1 MAEITSAL
9 IKDLREKTGAGM
21 MDCKK
26 ALVESKGDI
35 EAAIDWLRKKGLSQA
50 AKKASRVAAQG
61 LVAVV
66 TEANKGAVVE
76 VNSETD
82 FVSRNDIFQ
91 NFVTDVAK
99 VALAENGDV
108 EAVKAAKMGEK
119 TVQETLTD
127 LIAKIGENMAVRRSK
142 AIAVNNGVVSS
153 YIHGAINAS
162 SGKIGVLVGLES
174 AADKEKLG
182 EVGKKLAM
190 HIAAASPLFLN
201 IASVSKDA
209 LERERKVH
217 EEKAKASGKPA
228 NIIEKMVEGSLRK
241 YYEEVV
247 LEEQLFVIE
256 PEAKLKVKDYIAKM
270 AKEIGSDIKLTDFV
284 RFGLGEGIE
293 KKENDFAAEVAA
305 MQNK

>member
-1 MAEITSAL
+1 M
-9 IKDLREKTGAGM
+9 
-21 MDCKK
+21 
-26 ALVESKGDI
+26 
-35 EAAIDWLRKKGLSQA
+35 
-50 AKKASRVAAQG
+50 
-61 LVAVV
+61 VAVV
-66 TEANKGAVVE
+66 AEGNKGAVVE

-82 FVSRNDIFQ
+82 FVSRNDLFQ
-91 NFVTDVAK
+91 KFVADVAK

-108 EAVKAAKMGEK
+108 EAVKAAKMGDK

-127 LIAKIGENMAVRRSK
+127 LIAKIGENMTVRRAK
-142 AIAVNNGVVSS
+142 AVTVGNGLVSS
-153 YIHGAINAS
+153 YIHSAINSS

-174 AADKEKLG
+174 SAGKEKLA

-201 IASVSKDA
+201 VASVSKDA

-256 PEAKLKVKDYIAKM
+256 PEAKLKVKDYVAKA
-270 AKEIGSDIKLTDFV
+270 AKEIGADIKLVDFV

-293 KKENDFAAEVAA
+293 KKESDFAAEVAA

>member
-26 ALVESKGDI
+26 ALVESNGDV

-91 NFVTDVAK
+91 NFVADVAK

-127 LIAKIGENMAVRRSK
+127 LIAKIGENMTVRRAK
-142 AIAVNNGVVSS
+142 AVAVSNGVVSS
-153 YIHGAINAS
+153 YIHGAINSS

-174 AADKEKLG
+174 SADKGKLL

-190 HIAAASPLFLN
+190 HIAAANPLFLN
-201 IASVSKDA
+201 VASVSKDA
-209 LERERKVH
+209 LDRERKVH

-256 PEAKLKVKDYIAKM
+256 PEAKLKVKDYVTKA
-270 AKEIGSDIKLTDFV
+270 AKEIGADIKLVDFV

-293 KKENDFAAEVAA
+293 KKESDFAAEVAA
-305 MQNK
+305 MQK